1 MRAAEARIAY
11 PFDGDRPITGME
23 LDDHAEELASDLGV
37 DSEEVRAD
45 LENLVSYS
53 VPVEEAKQSLRR
65 KYGDGGGGGDAS
77 PSAVDVG
84 DVTTTDGNVTVTG
97 VVLSV
102 GTRSIR
108 YQGDDIVIREGELA
122 DETGRIDYTA
132 WDDFG
137 LEPGDTVTV
146 GNAGVREW
154 EGEPELNLGD
164 GTTVT
169 LAQESID
176 VDATVGGERD
186 LVDLAAG
193 DRGRTVEVRVLEAEE
208 RTIDGR
214 DGETE
219 ILDGVIA
226 DGTARLPLT
235 DWDPHPEIR
244 EGESV
249 RLEDVYVREFRGV
262 PGVNVTEFSTVTA
275 LDREVTVAEGAP
287 RMSVAAA
294 LDTGG
299 VYDVEVTG
307 NVVAVRDG
315 SGLIERCPECGR
327 VVQNDQCRTHGPV
340 EGEDD
345 LRVKAVVD
353 DGTGTVTAVLDR
365 DLTERVYGDDLATA
379 LEAARDAMDRSVVA
393 DDIRVALVGREVRV
407 RGHLSIDEY
416 GANVDA
422 DEFEETTDDPG
433 ERARE
438 LLAAVGVGDGEVAE

>member
-1 MRAAEARIAY
+1 
-11 PFDGDRPITGME
+11 ME
-23 LDDHAEELASDLGV
+23 IDDHAEELASDLGV
-37 DSEEVRAD
+37 DKAEVRAD

-65 KYGDGGGGGDAS
+65 KYGDTDSGGDGATPTS
-77 PSAVDVG
+77 VDVG
-84 DVTTTDGNVTVTG
+84 EITTEDGNVTVTG
-97 VVLSV
+97 VVLTV

-108 YQGDDIVIREGELA
+108 YQGDDIVIREGEIA
-122 DETGRIDYTA
+122 DATGRVDYTA

-154 EGEPELNLGD
+154 EGQPELNLGD
-164 GTTVT
+164 STTVT
-169 LAQESID
+169 LANESVE
-176 VDATVGGERD
+176 VDAPVGGERD
-186 LVDLAAG
+186 LIELAAG
-193 DRGRTVEVRVLEAEE
+193 DRGRTVEVRVIEVGQ

-219 ILDGVIA
+219 ILDGVVA

-249 RLEDVYVREFRGV
+249 RIEDAYVREFRGV
-262 PGVNVTEFSTVTA
+262 PGVNVTEFSTVTP
-275 LDREVTVAEGAP
+275 LDREVEVAEGAP
-287 RMSVAAA
+287 EMSVAEA

-299 VYDVEVTG
+299 VYDVAVTG

-315 SGLIERCPECGR
+315 SGLIERCPECNR
-327 VVQNDQCRTHGPV
+327 VIQNDQCRTHGRV
-340 EGEDD
+340 DGEDD
-345 LRVKAVVD
+345 LRVKAVID
-353 DGTGTVTAVLDR
+353 DGTATVTAVLDR
-365 DLTERVYGDDLATA
+365 ELTEQVYGADLDAA

-393 DDIRVALVGREVRV
+393 DDIREAVVGREVRV

-416 GANVDA
+416 GANLDASEFSETGDDPADRARALLDAVEVDA
-422 DEFEETTDDPG
+422 
-433 ERARE
+433 
-438 LLAAVGVGDGEVAE
+438 